1 MMIPVYNT
9 FRRAGAQTPN
19 RTAPKHYIM
28 HSDVRENKENYLL
41 DIDLPGFQK
50 EDIKAQVKDGYLCVE
65 ASKAK
70 DSQENDDN
78 RKMIH
83 KERFDG
89 VYRRTFFIGTD
100 LTQDDITASYKHGV
114 LHLQIPKNP
123 KEEPKKIGSIQIA

>member
-9 FRRAGAQTPN
+9 FRRSGTQTPS
-19 RTAPKHYIM
+19 RATTKHYIM
-28 HSDVRENKENYLL
+28 HSDVRENKEHYLL

-65 ASKAK
+65 AGKAK
-70 DSQENDDN
+70 GKEEKDDN
-78 RKMIH
+78 RKVIH

-100 LTQDDITASYKHGV
+100 FTQGDITASYKHGV

-123 KEEPKKIGSIQIA
+123 KEDPKKTGSIQIA